1 MRQLSA
7 HDASFLYADTRH
19 ANANVTLIHIYDQR
33 TAPGGVVRFKSIL
46 QHIES
51 RIAQLPLFRQK
62 LHRVP
67 LDLDHPYWVDDEAFD
82 LEYHV
87 RHIALPKP
95 GDWRQFCIQASRIH
109 ARPLDL
115 SRPLWEIHVIE
126 GLDGLLDLPEGT
138 FALLTKTHHAAIDVE
153 SGSEITSLLHDLTAT
168 PPVPAPPPPWFPE
181 APPGLARV
189 LARGVAHTVAAPV
202 TAAGPVGRA
211 WQAAAPAAVEFFGDL
226 WKPRHA
232 LPVTRFN
239 AIVSPHRVFETRRFM
254 LDELKAIR
262 ALAPEATVNDAV
274 LAVCGGA
281 LRRYLQGHGEL
292 PRESLSAMAPFYV
305 RRPGVAGGPGKAGG
319 AGTGGKIGMG
329 GRSLQRT
336 TAGSDEPPQQLSWT
350 RVDLGTHL
358 VDARQRLAHIQAQT
372 SSSEVIH
379 RAVGARELVE
389 AGHHLPAATLAL
401 AGKWLGA
408 WSGPGGLAGISG
420 LGSLERRAPPAH
432 CTITNVPGPQETLY
446 LCGARMTYFSAIM
459 PISDGNGLVF
469 AVTSYDG
476 RLIISPTSCRE
487 LMPDPAVFARC
498 VRDSFQEL
506 LALAREPVAAAG
518 PASRKPRRKPQPHPQ
533 PSSQPAAAPKEPAPR
548 RRATPARRRASP
560 AGRRSPT
567 SPAG

>member
-7 HDASFLYADTRH
+7 HDASFIYADTRH

-33 TAPGGVVRFKSIL
+33 TAPGGKVRFKSIL
-46 QHIES
+46 AHIES

-67 LDLDHPYWVDDEAFD
+67 LDLDHPYWVDDEDFD

-115 SRPLWEIHVIE
+115 DRPLWEIHVIE

-138 FALLTKTHHAAIDVE
+138 FALLTKTHHAAIEVE
-153 SGSEITSLLHDLTAT
+153 NGSEITSLLHDLTAM
-168 PPVPAPPPPWFPE
+168 PPLPAPPPPWFPQ
-181 APPGLARV
+181 APPGLATL

-211 WQAAAPAAVEFFGDL
+211 WRYAAPVAAEFFGEVM
-226 WKPRHA
+226 PMFGQRRRPA
-232 LPVTRFN
+232 PPVTRFN
-239 AIVSPHRVFETRRFM
+239 AIVSPHRVFETRRFL
-254 LDELKAIR
+254 LDDFKALR
-262 ALAPEATVNDAV
+262 ALVPGATVNDAV

-281 LRRYLQGHGEL
+281 LRRYLLGHGEL
-292 PRESLSAMAPFYV
+292 PRASLSAMAPFYV
-305 RRPGVAGGPGKAGG
+305 RLAPSGASGASGVSAEAAAASSAAEPGA
-319 AGTGGKIGMG
+319 
-329 GRSLQRT
+329 
-336 TAGSDEPPQQLSWT
+336 QQLSWT
-350 RVDLGTHL
+350 RVELGTDEP
-358 VDARQRLAHIQAQT
+358 DARRRLAHIQGQT
-372 SSSEVIH
+372 SSSEVID

-401 AGKWLGA
+401 TGKWLGA
-408 WSGPGGLAGISG
+408 WSGAGGMAAAQA
-420 LGSLERRAPPAH
+420 LGSLGRRAPPAH

-469 AVTSYDG
+469 SITSYDG

-487 LMPDPAVFARC
+487 LMPDPAVFAQC
-498 VRDSFQEL
+498 VRDSFQEY
-506 LALAREPVAAAG
+506 LAL
-518 PASRKPRRKPQPHPQ
+518 PRGL
-533 PSSQPAAAPKEPAPR
+533 AKEPAGKRPTVRRTVRPPR
-548 RRATPARRRASP
+548 
-560 AGRRSPT
+560 GRR
-567 SPAG
+567 GQEN